1 MAKRLK
7 KVEIRRPTYS
17 MSTVNYQ
24 HGTLSSIAPAPL
36 ASKAKYEDETAVCG
50 GNLYLATIFHP
61 RFYITH
67 TAP

>member
-1 MAKRLK
+1 MAKRLQN
-7 KVEIRRPTYS
+7 VEIRRP

-24 HGTLSSIAPAPL
+24 HHTPTPLSSIAPAPL

-50 GNLYLATIFHP
+50 GNLYLTTIFHP